1 MNTTTPPL
9 PLQLIE
15 EFINTR
21 RADGDGLATHEELE
35 QWLTSRDLAPSSISA
50 NDSELSRARAVREGL
65 RAVIAENNAAPVAS
79 PRPDGLNPSARN
91 EFAKLAENLPL
102 VVDVR
107 SSPPRLVPQA
117 GLSDVDSA
125 LAALLVGAL
134 TAVPDGT
141 WVRLKAC
148 REPSCRRAFYDHSR
162 NRSRSWC
169 SMELCGNRAKGRA
182 FYSRNQ

>member
-50 NDSELSRARAVREGL
+50 NDSELSCARAVREGL

-91 EFAKLAENLPL
+91 EFAKLAENLP
-102 VVDVR
+102 
-107 SSPPRLVPQA
+107 S
-117 GLSDVDSA
+117 
-125 LAALLVGAL
+125 
-134 TAVPDGT
+134 
-141 WVRLKAC
+141 
-148 REPSCRRAFYDHSR
+148 
-162 NRSRSWC
+162 
-169 SMELCGNRAKGRA
+169 
-182 FYSRNQ
+182 